1 MDKIKVEMD
10 EGIVLSELIEFMGDK
25 FDVEDVVRSG
35 GDGVYELFYGCRGGY
50 EGITKNDMMD
60 ELDDNNIDNCLL
72 EVRDVFGKDIGLNC
86 MLVVMYGEED
96 VRVFVDVYVD

>member
-35 GDGVYELFYGCRGGY
+35 GDGVYELM
-50 EGITKNDMMD
+50 I
-60 ELDDNNIDNCLL
+60 
-72 EVRDVFGKDIGLNC
+72 
-86 MLVVMYGEED
+86 EE
-96 VRVFVDVYVD
+96 

>member
-50 EGITKNDMMD
+50 EGIIKNDMMD
-60 ELDDNNIDNCLL
+60 ELDDNNTEMKASTLAFIS
-72 EVRDVFGKDIGLNC
+72 
-86 MLVVMYGEED
+86 VVT
-96 VRVFVDVYVD
+96 FICCSPSVDVTIILKATTEEKRAI